1 MVFHLAFEDHVRQ
14 HLLQPQMMSG
24 SASDQLS
31 QMNAT
36 SPPASSHVSV
46 LPRPLDATHL
56 GTPSFSPGYKVN
68 GARKQWR
75 NLEYKLFEQVGIG
88 DEQHG
93 AGGEGGSSSSASSH
107 GTANT
112 SGACTP
118 RTRWC
123 PTPEQ
128 INVLETLFNS
138 GTTTPTRAMIV
149 DIASCLNQFGS
160 IVEANVFYWF
170 QNRKARAKIKLRMQA
185 QLHQESAGATSIS
198 ASSSPTNGFYMNEL
212 KQSNHLLCRS
222 AL

>member
-1 MVFHLAFEDHVRQ
+1 MVFHLAFENHVRQ
-14 HLLQPQMMSG
+14 HLLQLQMMSG

-36 SPPASSHVSV
+36 NPQQAAMYLYCLGRLTPPI
-46 LPRPLDATHL
+46 L
-56 GTPSFSPGYKVN
+56 GH

-170 QNRKARAKIKLRMQA
+170 QNRKARAKRKLRMQA

>member
-56 GTPSFSPGYKVN
+56 GRPSFSPGYKVN

-93 AGGEGGSSSSASSH
+93 AGGEGGTSSSASSH

-138 GTTTPTRAMIV
+138 GTTTPTRAMI
-149 DIASCLNQFGS
+149 
-160 IVEANVFYWF
+160 
-170 QNRKARAKIKLRMQA
+170 NRKARAKRKLRMQA
-185 QLHQESAGATSIS
+185 QLHQESTGATSIS